1 MACKAVACVS
11 LRSARAQVS
20 VAGSNFVFY
29 GMALVVGYAIFS
41 NAQGKPPDQVPVLSD
56 AATMQIGPF

>member
-1 MACKAVACVS
+1 MS

-29 GMALVVGYAIFS
+29 GMALVVGYSWVSI
-41 NAQGKPPDQVPVLSD
+41 AQGKTPDQVPVISE
-56 AATMQIGPF
+56 AASQGIGPF